1 MKFKKLITLF
11 LIFLSNDKLKAQ
23 PSYLAPVGN
32 QRVEVN
38 SELRRKEYENRIN
51 EVLTWSSN
59 QANFD
64 KIISNDFTIV
74 AAKLALRQD
83 TQSCSNKIISLMSK
97 MEPGQKGS
105 GPFGCSLS

>member
-1 MKFKKLITLF
+1 M
-11 LIFLSNDKLKAQ
+11 AQ

-38 SELRRKEYENRIN
+38 SELKRKEYENRIN
-51 EVLTWSSN
+51 EVLAWSSN

-64 KIISNDFTIV
+64 NKINSDSSTD

-83 TQSCSNKIISLMSK
+83 TQLCSNKII
-97 MEPGQKGS
+97 
-105 GPFGCSLS
+105 F